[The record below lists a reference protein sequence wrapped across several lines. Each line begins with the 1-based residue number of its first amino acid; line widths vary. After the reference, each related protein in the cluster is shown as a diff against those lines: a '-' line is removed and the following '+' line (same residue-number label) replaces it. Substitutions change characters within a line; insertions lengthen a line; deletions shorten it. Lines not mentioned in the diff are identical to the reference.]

1 MTPDL
6 MLITESYGHLPDAAA
21 RSRGGTR
28 ARNRCGL
35 NWQSQEFW
43 YMF

>member
-6 MLITESYGHLPDAAA
+6 MLITESYGHLPDCRRSFA
-21 RSRGGTR
+21 RWNS
-28 ARNRCGL
+28 CQESVWL